1 MQTKWTDYWYLWSN
15 DRLTNG
21 LRQIFEPAR
30 LARWPRPLSLG
41 VRRAAGC
48 INLSTE
54 NWPHAYDPVPSRWLV
69 PNGFTSHRSED
80 VLRAFSFGSEL
91 GSRPWTKSVA
101 DDHCHQHVDRG
112 FKGRLLGG
120 RRIAHIAPAV
130 RGSRCCG
137 GAGALAFPLE
147 AASGHTNGQEP
158 TRGLQRRCHRDHH
171 YDHGAGAEDSAW

>member
-1 MQTKWTDYWYLWSN
+1 MPSMPNNALHRTLDSAG
-15 DRLTNG
+15 D
-21 LRQIFEPAR
+21 
-30 LARWPRPLSLG
+30 G
-41 VRRAAGC
+41 VRRAAGP

-69 PNGFTSHRSED
+69 PNGFTSHRGED

-130 RGSRCCG
+130 RGPRCCG
-137 GAGALAFPLE
+137 GAGALAFPLGCPKAHE
-147 AASGHTNGQEP
+147 WART
-158 TRGLQRRCHRDHH
+158 
-171 YDHGAGAEDSAW
+171 DSRPSATVSSRSSLRSWCWS